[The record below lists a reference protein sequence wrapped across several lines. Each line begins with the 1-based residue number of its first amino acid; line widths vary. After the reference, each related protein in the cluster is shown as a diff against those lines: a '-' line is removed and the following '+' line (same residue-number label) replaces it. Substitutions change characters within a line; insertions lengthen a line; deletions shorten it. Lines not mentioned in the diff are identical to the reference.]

1 MPFPSQGEDGAS
13 QRGQGLFGAPPGL
26 PPGHAKWGGGSQGA
40 GAEAVSGSRRDRS
53 TAPYRVPPLQ
63 APSRLRAGRHVAT
76 CQSQLCQCWGGTGGG
91 AVLETE
97 GGGRGGKRRGLW
109 TRRGGHAL
117 SNPGGTGREPLEVG
131 GETEAR
137 RGYRPG
143 PPATQVARGWPS
155 GRKPQLLPTQ
165 LAQRNGDPLPALCR
179 SPPRRREPTH
189 WSCIAAIYNTLSPGG
204 MGGQGQG
211 GAPPL

>member
-1 MPFPSQGEDGAS
+1 MGRGEPGGWG
-13 QRGQGLFGAPPGL
+13 RGRVREQERQKHRTISSPP
-26 PPGHAKWGGGSQGA
+26 PA
-40 GAEAVSGSRRDRS
+40 GAKQ
-53 TAPYRVPPLQ
+53 TACWAACGYLPIPALPVL
-63 APSRLRAGRHVAT
+63 GRHRGRG
-76 CQSQLCQCWGGTGGG
+76 CFGDRGGG
-91 AVLETE
+91 A
-97 GGGRGGKRRGLW
+97 RGEEKGLW